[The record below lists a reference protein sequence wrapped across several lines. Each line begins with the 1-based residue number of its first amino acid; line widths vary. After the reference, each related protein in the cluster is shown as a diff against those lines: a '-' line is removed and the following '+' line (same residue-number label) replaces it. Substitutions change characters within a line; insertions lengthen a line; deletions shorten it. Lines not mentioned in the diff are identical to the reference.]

1 MLIFKNKPRKL
12 IVSISKKDQKINKKL
27 INKKFNLSLKE
38 RIENTSLRKIIIF
51 LNKINFFKIDYR
63 NRIYF
68 LILKKRIKYDS
79 VF

>member
-1 MLIFKNKPRKL
+1 VLIFKNKPRKL